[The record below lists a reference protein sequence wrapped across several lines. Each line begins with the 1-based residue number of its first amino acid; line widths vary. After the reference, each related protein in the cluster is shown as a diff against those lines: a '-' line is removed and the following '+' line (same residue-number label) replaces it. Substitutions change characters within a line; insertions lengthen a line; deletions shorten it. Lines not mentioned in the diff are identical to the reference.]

1 MSIARKTGFLASSSA
16 KPPAVEPPSR
26 DLAALLQG
34 AAPDLHQRCRTLAQ
48 RFGPDLAFAVEDLRR
63 GFDRL
68 AQGLVI
74 GVPPEVAGQARL
86 PGVGLDVDA
95 LVEAEFGVRA
105 AEAGVLDA
113 APGALAGAVA
123 EGVVVDPDHPRL
135 DPPRDAGA
143 PLAVLGPDRGAEAEL
158 GVVGKVDRL
167 LLGVDDDDRQH
178 RAEDLLAHDPHLVGD
193 AGEDGGGDVAAALE
207 PGRID
212 RAAAALGRAGSDRIL
227 DQVDDDPVLVLGG
240 HRADLGVPLD
250 RVADPELL
258 GLADH
263 ALDEAV
269 GNVAHH
275 VDALDPRAGLA
286 GVGEAAPD
294 GAGDGVVEVGVGA
307 DDHRVLAAEL
317 EHRALEVACTHLADL
332 AADVHRAGEEDL
344 ADAGAAE
351 RVADPA
357 AAVDDADQALGE
369 AALLED
375 VADALAQQGRQT
387 RRLEDDAVAGHQ
399 RYRNL
404 AEGDRPRI
412 VPRCDHA
419 DDA

>member
-74 GVPPEVAGQARL
+74 GVPPEVAGEARL

-105 AEAGVLDA
+105 AEAGVLNP
-113 APGALAGAVA
+113 APGALAGAVG

-135 DPPRDAGA
+135 DPPGDPGA
-143 PLAVLGPDRGAEAEL
+143 ALAVLGPDGGAEAEF
-158 GVVGKVDRL
+158 GVVGEVDRL

-193 AGEDGGGDVAAALE
+193 AGEDGRGDVAAGLE
-207 PGRID
+207 SWRVD
-212 RAAAALGRAGSDRIL
+212 RAAAALGRARGDRVL
-227 DQVDDDPVLVLGG
+227 DQLADDPVLLLGG
-240 HRADLGVPLD
+240 HRADLGLPLD
-250 RVADPELL
+250 RVAEAQLL
-258 GLADH
+258 RLADD

-269 GNVAHH
+269 GDVAHH
-275 VDALDPRAGLA
+275 VDALDP
-286 GVGEAAPD
+286 
-294 GAGDGVVEVGVGA
+294 
-307 DDHRVLAAEL
+307 
-317 EHRALEVACTHLADL
+317 
-332 AADVHRAGEEDL
+332 
-344 ADAGAAE
+344 
-351 RVADPA
+351 
-357 AAVDDADQALGE
+357 
-369 AALLED
+369 
-375 VADALAQQGRQT
+375 
-387 RRLEDDAVAGHQ
+387 
-399 RYRNL
+399 
-404 AEGDRPRI
+404 
-412 VPRCDHA
+412 
-419 DDA
+419 